1 MEQFQNI
8 GVVARL
14 EHPEVIDSL
23 KRLVAFLRADGRK
36 VLAESKT
43 AELLE
48 DAAIATISRRSI
60 EGTVD
65 LVIVVGGDG
74 SMLGASRALV
84 DLNVP
89 LLGLNRG
96 RLGFLADIHPDAME
110 EGIGRVL
117 AGEYKSTERYLLEMR
132 VERDGETIGKGLAL
146 NDLVLH
152 PGRSVRMM
160 EFELYIDQQFVY
172 SQRSDG
178 LIISTPT
185 GSTAYALSA
194 GGPIMHPKLDAIVVV
209 PMNPHTL
216 ASRPIVISGD
226 SQLEVLVGTRNELHP
241 LISCDGQVDISTE
254 PGDIIKI
261 NRKPTPL
268 RLIHPT
274 EHNFYETCRD
284 KLGWGRRLD
293 SLRPG
298 EKVHR

>member
-14 EHPEVIDSL
+14 EHPEVVDSL
-23 KRLVAFLRADGRK
+23 KRLVRFLRAGGRK

-43 AELLE
+43 AALL
-48 DAAIATISRRSI
+48 DDPAIETISRRSI

-74 SMLGASRALV
+74 SMLGAARALV

-96 RLGFLADIHPDAME
+96 RLGFLTDIHPDEME

-117 AGEYKSTERYLLEMR
+117 AGEYKSTERYLLEMS
-132 VERDGETIGKGLAL
+132 VERDGEAIGRGLAL

-194 GGPIMHPKLDAIVVV
+194 GGPIMHPKLDAMVLV

-226 SQLEVLVGTRNELHP
+226 SQIEVLVGTRNELHP

-261 NRKPTPL
+261 HRKPSPL
-268 RLIHPT
+268 RLIHPVG
-274 EHNFYETCRD
+274 HNFYETCRD

-293 SLRPG
+293 SRRPG
-298 EKVHR
+298 EKAHR

>member
-1 MEQFQNI
+1 MEQFQTI

-14 EHPEVIDSL
+14 EHPEVVDSL

-43 AELLE
+43 AELLGDPDIE
-48 DAAIATISRRSI
+48 IISRRSI
-60 EGTVD
+60 ESTVD

-74 SMLGASRALV
+74 SMLGAARGLV

-96 RLGFLADIHPDAME
+96 RLGFLTDIHPDDME
-110 EGIGRVL
+110 QGIGRVL

-132 VERDGETIGKGLAL
+132 VERDGEAIGKGLAL

-194 GGPIMHPKLDAIVVV
+194 GGPIMHPKLDAIVLV

-216 ASRPIVISGD
+216 ASRPIVISGE
-226 SQLEVLVGTRNELHP
+226 SEIEVLVGTRNELHP
-241 LISCDGQVDISTE
+241 LISCDGQVDVSIE
-254 PGDIIKI
+254 PGDVIKI
-261 NRKPTPL
+261 HRKSSPL

-274 EHNFYETCRD
+274 EHNFYEICRD

-298 EKVHR
+298 EKDHR